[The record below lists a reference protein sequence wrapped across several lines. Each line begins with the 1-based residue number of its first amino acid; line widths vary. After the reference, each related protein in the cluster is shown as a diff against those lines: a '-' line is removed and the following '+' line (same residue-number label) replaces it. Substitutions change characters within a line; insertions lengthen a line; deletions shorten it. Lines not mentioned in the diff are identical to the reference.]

1 MSAGATVL
9 SFRYR
14 VPKPCLP
21 INPKA
26 SKPIQH
32 AQAIADDGIARAESE
47 LRAAGY
53 HYDVSKHLVR
63 MVLLHFF
70 DAFEGEGIPTGD
82 VLYGLRDRIT
92 REDWIKQVGTGARP

>member
-1 MSAGATVL
+1 VSAGATVL

-14 VPKPCLP
+14 VPRAICP

-26 SKPIQH
+26 SKPIQ
-32 AQAIADDGIARAESE
+32 
-47 LRAAGY
+47 
-53 HYDVSKHLVR
+53 
-63 MVLLHFF
+63 HFF
-70 DAFEGEGIPTGD
+70 DAFEGEGIPTSD